1 MQSRYLIWPSVV
13 SLFRV
18 EFWVGEIKLLCCV
31 KVEKFGGPPSLLASF
46 PSMLLT
52 QAIEREE

>member
-1 MQSRYLIWPSVV
+1 
-13 SLFRV
+13 V